1 MVKDNSGFTMIELL
15 VVLLI
20 MGIITAFAM
29 PGAIN
34 TVRGY
39 RLHSDATSIASYM
52 NVARMRAAS
61 QFAPYRLTVNIAA
74 GTYVYE
80 KLCGIT
86 PSTVDAACTS
96 PYASFTTPQLEM
108 GTQFILV
115 QNQLG
120 SCRPSGISVYPG
132 TITANP
138 NPCPDPLQF
147 HFNTRGLPVDNTGS
161 PLAAGGSAIY
171 LWNQNQLN
179 DAVTVSLGGR
189 VTVWNWNT
197 TTSAWVMR

>member
-20 MGIITAFAM
+20 MGIITAFAL

-34 TVRGY
+34 SVRGY
-39 RLHSDATSIASYM
+39 RLHSDGTAIASYM

-74 GTYVYE
+74 RTYVYE

-132 TITANP
+132 TITADP
-138 NPCPDPLQF
+138 NPCPDPLEF
-147 HFNTRGLPVDNTGS
+147 YFNTRGLPVDNTGS

-171 LWNQNQLN
+171 LWNQNQLY

-189 VTVWNWNT
+189 VTVWNWNKST
-197 TTSAWVMR
+197 TAWAMR

>member
-1 MVKDNSGFTMIELL
+1 MVKDDSGFTMIELL

-20 MGIITAFAM
+20 MGIIAAFAL

-34 TVRGY
+34 SVRNY
-39 RLHSDATSIASYM
+39 RLHSDATAIASYM

-74 GTYVYE
+74 RTYVYE
-80 KLCGIT
+80 KLCGII

-108 GTQFILV
+108 GTQYVLV
-115 QNQLG
+115 ENQLA

-147 HFNTRGLPVDNTGS
+147 YFNTRGLPVDNTGS
-161 PLAAGGSAIY
+161 PLTAGGSALY
-171 LWNQNQLN
+171 LWNQNQLY